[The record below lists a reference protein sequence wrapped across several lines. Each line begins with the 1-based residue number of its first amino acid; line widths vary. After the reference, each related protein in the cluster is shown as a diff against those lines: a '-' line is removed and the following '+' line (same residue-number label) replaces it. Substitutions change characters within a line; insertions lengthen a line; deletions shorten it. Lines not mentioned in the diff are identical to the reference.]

1 MDWRVCG
8 RGFIL
13 LEGTWNNEDQ
23 KICIINIYAPCDTQ
37 NKRELWESLKQLKN
51 LDPNRLWC
59 MVGDF
64 NSVRNAAERVGIS
77 QRRMDDTP
85 INDFNEWLEDL
96 EMVEPPRIGKKFTWF
111 RPNGS
116 AKSKLD
122 KVLVSSE
129 WLTKWPDS
137 SQSILDRNFSDHCP
151 VLFR

>member
-1 MDWRVCG
+1 MD
-8 RGFIL
+8 
-13 LEGTWNNEDQ
+13 
-23 KICIINIYAPCDTQ
+23 YAPI
-37 NKRELWESLKQLKN
+37 
-51 LDPNRLWC
+51 
-59 MVGDF
+59 
-64 NSVRNAAERVGIS
+64 NA
-77 QRRMDDTP
+77 
-85 INDFNEWLEDL
+85 FNEWINDL
-96 EMVEPPRIGKKFTWF
+96 EMVEPPCIGKKFTWF